1 MKKTWIIVIAVV
13 AVLVIYCVSSYNSLV
28 TQEETVGTAWSNVEN
43 QYQRRSDL
51 IPNLVNTVKGYAA
64 HEKETFD
71 AVVSAR
77 AKATQMTISIVY
89 HFNKTKSSG
98 SSCFSIHDNFCRCN
112 FSILCK

>member
-51 IPNLVNTVKGYAA
+51 IPNL
-64 HEKETFD
+64 
-71 AVVSAR
+71 
-77 AKATQMTISIVY
+77 SIPLRDMP
-89 HFNKTKSSG
+89 HTKKKHSM
-98 SSCFSIHDNFCRCN
+98 RWYQPEQK
-112 FSILCK
+112 LLR

>member
-51 IPNLVNTVKGYAA
+51 IPN
-64 HEKETFD
+64 
-71 AVVSAR
+71 R
-77 AKATQMTISIVY
+77 SIPLRDMP
-89 HFNKTKSSG
+89 HTKKKHSM
-98 SSCFSIHDNFCRCN
+98 RWYQPEQK
-112 FSILCK
+112 LLR

>member
-64 HEKETFD
+64 HEKRNIRCGGICQ
-71 AVVSAR
+71 S
-77 AKATQMTISIVY
+77 
-89 HFNKTKSSG
+89 KSYSDE
-98 SSCFSIHDNFCRCN
+98 H
-112 FSILCK
+112 